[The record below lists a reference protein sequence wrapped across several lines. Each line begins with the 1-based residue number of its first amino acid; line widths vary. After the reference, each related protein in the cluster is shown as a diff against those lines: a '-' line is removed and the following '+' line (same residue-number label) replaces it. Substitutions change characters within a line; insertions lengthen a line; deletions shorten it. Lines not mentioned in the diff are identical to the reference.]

1 MRKVTRPNPHPP
13 FYVDVINVWSLCYGK
28 CITQMKD
35 GPSVIKFLKSVSS
48 YLYHSILE
56 TTDFFSSDFIL
67 NFLFFSLFLI
77 PTITGFRCCRSFF
90 CGHTHLLSVLGNSDF
105 FSKLFD

>member
-1 MRKVTRPNPHPP
+1 MEKKPVVARIE
-13 FYVDVINVWSLCYGK
+13 Y
-28 CITQMKD
+28 
-35 GPSVIKFLKSVSS
+35 
-48 YLYHSILE
+48 SIIE

-77 PTITGFRCCRSFF
+77 PSIAGLLCCRSFF

-105 FSKLFD
+105 FQSLLIEYSYRLCLHTLTSIRWS